1 MENLKKTYLLSAHEA
16 LGAKMIDF
24 AGWYMP
30 LEYEGLI
37 KEHESV
43 RNYAGL
49 FDVSHMGEIIIK
61 GAQAKS
67 YLQNLITNDIEILE
81 NNQAIYTFMCYPNGG
96 VVDDLL
102 VYRFDENNFY
112 LVINA
117 SNIEKDFK
125 WMNENKQDYDIEI
138 ENISSEISELAIQGP
153 LSQRILQE
161 ICDENLD
168 EIKSF
173 YFNKNIKVDQTS
185 VLISRTGYTGED
197 GFEIY
202 CKNEDVEKIW
212 NKLLEVGE
220 KYKLKPCGLGCRDTL
235 RFEAGLPLYGNELS
249 EAITPLEA
257 GFSFFVKLDKGNFI
271 GKNELKMQKE
281 KGLNR
286 KLIGFELTG
295 KGIARQGYEVMA
307 YENVIGYV
315 TTGYKSPTL
324 NKSIGFALIDANYSE
339 IGRDVDICIR
349 KKKVKAK
356 IINKRFYKKPTEI
369 HA

>member
-81 NNQAIYTFMCYPNGG
+81 DNQAIYTFMCYPNGG

-202 CKNEDVEKIW
+202 CKNEDVGKIW

-295 KGIARQGYEVMA
+295 KGIARQGYEVMVDD
-307 YENVIGYV
+307 NVIGYV

-324 NKSIGFALIDANYSE
+324 NKSIGFALIDASYSE
-339 IGRDVDICIR
+339 IGKDVDICIR

>member
-1 MENLKKTYLLSAHEA
+1 MENLKKTYLLRQHET

-30 LEYEGLI
+30 LEYEGLT

-43 RNYAGL
+43 RHYAGL
-49 FDVSHMGEIIIK
+49 FDVSHMGEIKVK
-61 GAQAKS
+61 GIEAKAYIQS
-67 YLQNLITNDIEILE
+67 LITNDVGILAD
-81 NNQAIYTFMCYPNGG
+81 NQAIYTFMCYPNGG

-117 SNIEKDFK
+117 SNIEKDFN
-125 WMNENKQDYDIEI
+125 WMKENKQDYNVEI
-138 ENISSEISELAIQGP
+138 KNISSEISELAIQGP
-153 LSQRILQE
+153 LSQKILQE
-161 ICDENLD
+161 ICNENLD

-173 YFNKNIKVDQTS
+173 YFNKNIKVNQNS
-185 VLISRTGYTGED
+185 ALVSRTGYTGED

-202 CKNEDVEKIW
+202 CKNKDVENIW
-212 NKLLEVGE
+212 NKLLEIGE
-220 KYKLKPCGLGCRDTL
+220 KYNLKPCGLGCRDTL

-249 EAITPLEA
+249 KDITPLEA
-257 GFSFFVKLDKGNFI
+257 GFSFFVKLDKDNFI
-271 GKNELKMQKE
+271 GKNSLEKQKQEGLK
-281 KGLNR
+281 R

-295 KGIARQGYEVMA
+295 KGIARQGYEVGVDGNA
-307 YENVIGYV
+307 IGYV

-324 NKSIGFALIDANYSE
+324 NKSIGLALVDPNYSE
-339 IGRDVDICIR
+339 IGKDIDISIR

-356 IINKRFYKKPTEI
+356 IINRRFYKKPTVI